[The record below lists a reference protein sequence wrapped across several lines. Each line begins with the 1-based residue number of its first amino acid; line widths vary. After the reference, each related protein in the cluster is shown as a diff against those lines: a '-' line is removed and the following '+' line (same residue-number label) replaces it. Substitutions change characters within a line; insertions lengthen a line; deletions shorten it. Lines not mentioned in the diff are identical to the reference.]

1 MMGSSIDGRVRGMG
15 RTLVWATVAVVA
27 LLLVGSMVLSAIG
40 WLLKIALY
48 VALAI
53 MIVGG
58 AMMIVGKA
66 RNFLRGE
73 WRRELR

>member
-1 MMGSSIDGRVRGMG
+1 MGSSIDGRVRGMG
-15 RTLVWATVAVVA
+15 RTLVWATLVVVA
-27 LLLVGSMVLSAIG
+27 SLLVGSMVLSAIG

-73 WRRELR
+73 RRRELR

>member
-1 MMGSSIDGRVRGMG
+1 MG

-53 MIVGG
+53 KIAGG

-73 WRRELR
+73 RRRELR

>member
-1 MMGSSIDGRVRGMG
+1 MG
-15 RTLVWATVAVVA
+15 RTLVWATIVVIA
-27 LLLVGSMVLSAIG
+27 LLLLGSFVLSAIG

-66 RNFLRGE
+66 RTFLRGE
-73 WRRELR
+73 RRRELR

>member
-1 MMGSSIDGRVRGMG
+1 MMGSSIDGRVKGMG
-15 RTLVWATVAVVA
+15 RTLVWATVVVVA

-73 WRRELR
+73 RRRELR

>member
-1 MMGSSIDGRVRGMG
+1 MGASIDGRVRGMG
-15 RTLVWATVAVVA
+15 RTLVWATVVVVA

-73 WRRELR
+73 RRRELR

>member
-1 MMGSSIDGRVRGMG
+1 MGSSIDGRVRGMG
-15 RTLVWATVAVVA
+15 RTLVWATLVVVA

-73 WRRELR
+73 RRREIR

>member
-1 MMGSSIDGRVRGMG
+1 VG
-15 RTLVWATVAVVA
+15 RTLVWATVVVIA

-53 MIVGG
+53 LVVGG
-58 AMMIVGKA
+58 AMAIVGKA
-66 RNFLRGE
+66 RDALRGGD
-73 WRRELR
+73 RRELR